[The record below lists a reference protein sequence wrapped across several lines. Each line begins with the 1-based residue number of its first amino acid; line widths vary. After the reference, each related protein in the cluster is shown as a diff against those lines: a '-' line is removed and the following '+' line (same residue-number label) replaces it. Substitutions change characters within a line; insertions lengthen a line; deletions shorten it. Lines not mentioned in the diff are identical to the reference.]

1 MSAMIYFDNAATS
14 WPKPSEVV
22 RAMADFLENVGASP
36 GRSAHR
42 KSLESARIV
51 YECREALAEL
61 FGVRDPLRI
70 VFTSGATEALN
81 VALQG
86 LLKPGDHVVTSSME
100 HNAMMRPLRALER
113 KGVHVKVVRCSPRG
127 ILDPR
132 DVEAAILPSTRLIAL
147 NHASNVC
154 GTLLPVAEVG
164 QIARQRGLP
173 LLVDAAQTAGA
184 YPLNVAESCIDLLAF
199 PGHKGLFG
207 PPGIG
212 GLYIGDRVPL
222 ESLAPLVHGG
232 TGSRSE
238 REEQPDFLPDKYE
251 AGTPNTVGIAGLL
264 AGVRY
269 VLDHGVQAIREHEA
283 VLAARL
289 IEGLQEVPGV
299 AVYGPLDPARQ
310 AATVSFTVEGV
321 QPSDVGLR
329 LDDEHGVLCRIG
341 LHCAPAAHRTLGTF
355 PGGTVRFGL
364 AFSNDRKQVEAA
376 LHAVRSISAERRVG

>member
-51 YECREALAEL
+51 YGCREALAEL
-61 FGVRDPLRI
+61 LGVRDPLRI

-113 KGVHVKVVRCSPRG
+113 KGVHVKVVQCSSQG
-127 ILDPR
+127 ALDPR
-132 DVEAAILPSTRLIAL
+132 DIEAAILPSTRLIAL

-154 GTLLPVAEVG
+154 GTLLPMAEVG

-184 YPLNVAESCIDLLAF
+184 YPLNIEELGIDLLAF

-207 PPGIG
+207 PAGIG
-212 GLYIGDRVPL
+212 GLYISDRIPL

-269 VLDHGVQAIREHEA
+269 VLDRGVRAIRHHEV
-283 VLAARL
+283 VLTARL
-289 IEGLQEVPGV
+289 VEALREVPGV
-299 AVYGPLDPARQ
+299 TVYGPLDPMQQTAV
-310 AATVSFTVEGV
+310 VSFTVEGV

-329 LDDEHGVLCRIG
+329 LDEEYGILCRVG

-355 PGGTVRFGL
+355 PAGTVRFGL
-364 AFSNDRKQVEAA
+364 AFSNDREQVDAA
-376 LHAVRSISAERRVG
+376 LRAVRSIAAKRRHA